1 MNTREEAKK
10 QYRQQHYLL
19 KCPYCG
25 TELVVAKSELHEEL
39 FEPKEIEDEV
49 ESFSFMGD
57 GKIIDNGTV
66 KQKRIVS
73 SDSEKDIYKD
83 IKCCYC
89 GHVWDEL
96 VNGMYEKRCNPDG
109 RQVRVFELDEEETK
123 AAKVF
128 REKHNHN
135 DELRKQGKL
144 AFSTLGQQFTYTIT
158 PGGLGS
164 CVTIKCNYCGEEE
177 DITDIENW

>member
-1 MNTREEAKK
+1 MNTREEAEKR
-10 QYRQQHYLL
+10 YRQQHYLL

-25 TELVVAKSELHEEL
+25 HELVAAQSEFKKEL
-39 FEPKEIEDEV
+39 FEPKETEEEV
-49 ESFSFMGD
+49 ESFSIVD
-57 GKIIDNGTV
+57 GKFVKNG
-66 KQKRIVS
+66 KEKRKYMVS
-73 SDSEKDIYKD
+73 SDPEKDIYKG

-109 RQVRVFELDEEETK
+109 RQTRVFELDEKETK
-123 AAKVF
+123 AAKAF

-135 DELRKQGKL
+135 DELIKQGKL

-164 CVTIKCNYCGEEE
+164 CVTIKCDYCSEEE

>member
-1 MNTREEAKK
+1 MNTREEAEK

-25 TELVVAKSELHEEL
+25 HELVVAQSELHKEL
-39 FEPKEIEDEV
+39 FEPKEIEEEV
-49 ESFSFMGD
+49 GSFSIGD
-57 GKIIDNGTV
+57 NGEFIDNGKI

-73 SDSEKDIYKD
+73 SDSEKDIYKG

-96 VNGMYEKRCNPDG
+96 CVGMYEKRCNPDG
-109 RQVRVFELDEEETK
+109 RKTRVFELDEDETK
-123 AAKVF
+123 AAKEF
-128 REKHNHN
+128 REAHKHKE
-135 DELRKQGKL
+135 ELKAHGKI

-158 PGGLGS
+158 PGGLGHY
-164 CVTIKCNYCGEEE
+164 VKIKCNYCGEEKE
-177 DITDIENW
+177 LTNIENW